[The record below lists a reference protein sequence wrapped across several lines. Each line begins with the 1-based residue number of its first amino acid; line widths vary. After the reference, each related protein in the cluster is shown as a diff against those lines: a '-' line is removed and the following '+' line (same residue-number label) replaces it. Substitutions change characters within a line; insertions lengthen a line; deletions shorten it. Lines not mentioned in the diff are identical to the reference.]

1 MADSKFAYINYQHT
15 WCKRSMAIFLGF

>member
-15 WCKRSMAIFLGF
+15 WCKRAMAIFLGF